1 MKKNIKSKSKS
12 RGKEKIKVKASQNT
26 EKKQPNT
33 KTPQIKPVS
42 LNKLQ
47 DSNRKT
53 SPPQKPQEPPT
64 KEIKDEKP
72 QKIEELFKGADNPQ
86 KYDFNLHKHL
96 KENLKFKDKQCKD
109 GLTKESLYCLDCKIS
124 LCPKC
129 KTFSSHNNHS
139 LILKYP
145 YYNCNDSLINENFVE
160 LKVILVGRSGTG
172 KTNIINALTEHKF
185 NPNMES
191 TLTNS
196 FLEKKIV
203 INKKEYNLEIWD
215 TAGQEKFRAVTRIFI
230 KDSKIVIFVYDITN
244 IESFKELDYWVKTV
258 KDILGDE
265 PVYGLAGNKKDLIM
279 EEKIDEEKGKEK
291 AEQIGAKFKL
301 TSAKNGVNGINEFM
315 KQLLEDYIIKN
326 GGSINDEPSR
336 GQSLEDKK
344 IKKRSKWC

>member
-1 MKKNIKSKSKS
+1 MK
-12 RGKEKIKVKASQNT
+12 
-26 EKKQPNT
+26 
-33 KTPQIKPVS
+33 
-42 LNKLQ
+42 
-47 DSNRKT
+47 
-53 SPPQKPQEPPT
+53 
-64 KEIKDEKP
+64 
-72 QKIEELFKGADNPQ
+72 
-86 KYDFNLHKHL
+86 
-96 KENLKFKDKQCKD
+96 
-109 GLTKESLYCLDCKIS
+109 
-124 LCPKC
+124 
-129 KTFSSHNNHS
+129 
-139 LILKYP
+139 
-145 YYNCNDSLINENFVE
+145 NENFVE

>member
-72 QKIEELFKGADNPQ
+72 KKIEELFKGADNPQ

-109 GLTKESLYCLDCKIS
+109 GLTKESLYCLDCKIA

-129 KTFSSHNNHS
+129 QTYSTHDKHY

-145 YYNCNDSLINENFVE
+145 YYICNDSLINENFIELDKIFESNLDFLDVHKVKDE
-160 LKVILVGRSGTG
+160 LKKLVNDSC
-172 KTNIINALTEHKF
+172 KVLFDKLTQLK
-185 NPNMES
+185 ES
-191 TLTNS
+191 KLKEIESMFAETEKCYETLKQNVNKMKEEIKK
-196 FLEKKIV
+196 FLEKQKNFLCI
-203 INKKEYNLEIWD
+203 D
-215 TAGQEKFRAVTRIFI
+215 
-230 KDSKIVIFVYDITN
+230 
-244 IESFKELDYWVKTV
+244 FKENKLDSNEIIKSFQ
-258 KDILGDE
+258 DLGKSN
-265 PVYGLAGNKKDLIM
+265 YGLVTTSNKDGTNAVFLVTY
-279 EEKIDEEKGKEK
+279 D
-291 AEQIGAKFKL
+291 
-301 TSAKNGVNGINEFM
+301 
-315 KQLLEDYIIKN
+315 
-326 GGSINDEPSR
+326 
-336 GQSLEDKK
+336 
-344 IKKRSKWC
+344 